1 MQHAAPRSVA
11 VRLSARTQRSARYS
25 PVRRCPRRARR
36 RCAEC
41 SAQMPCA
48 AHAERTALES
58 NSNGFYETCARSMCV
73 CRFVLADQP
82 MKTSALR
89 TRAALVCH
97 LDPVRV
103 GRAAVLGTAL
113 DRAEVHLQLAVDA
126 ERVAVHHR
134 VVTGRV
140 GDGLLDGDGRLRLSA
155 LLACACSHKMGATSA
170 LASCAWLH
178 SDTMS
183 CSRSVR

>member
-1 MQHAAPRSVA
+1 
-11 VRLSARTQRSARYS
+11 
-25 PVRRCPRRARR
+25 
-36 RCAEC
+36 
-41 SAQMPCA
+41 MPCA

-140 GDGLLDGDGRLRLSA
+140 GDGLLDGDGRLPCSSMKIWALMLSGSDCSSSMGVVSA
-155 LLACACSHKMGATSA
+155 LLACACSHKIGATSA
-170 LASCAWLH
+170 LASYEWLY
-178 SDTMS
+178 SDTIS
-183 CSRSVR
+183 CSRSER